1 MKGITS
7 EILVLLGATPAD
19 FIIISMGF
27 SVVLFTLF
35 LYRLIRSLIDKYNL
49 LNANHLVLW
58 SMVCPEAV
66 KWHHSGEYHIDIKA
80 LVDIAEARNKLH
92 KKANED

>member
-7 EILVLLGATPAD
+7 EILLILGATPAD

-27 SVVLFTLF
+27 SVVLFTIF
-35 LYRLIRSLIDKYNL
+35 LYKKFLSLSGKYHI

-66 KWHHSGEYHIDIKA
+66 KWHYSGEYHIDIKA
-80 LVDIAEARNKLH
+80 LVDIAEARNRLH